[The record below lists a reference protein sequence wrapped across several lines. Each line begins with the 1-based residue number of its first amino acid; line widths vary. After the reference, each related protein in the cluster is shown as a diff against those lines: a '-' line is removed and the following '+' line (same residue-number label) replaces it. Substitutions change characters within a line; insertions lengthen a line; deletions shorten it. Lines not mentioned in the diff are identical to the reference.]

1 MTDVNTSLCEN
12 AIRCMNLLHRLLGVW
27 LFLCLIAAYL
37 PTASTGA
44 QLQLPFTEVNVPVD
58 SARWTCAVAIFVA
71 GIVGCV
77 MLRQV
82 RGLCAYLSR
91 TEHVAVVLTYPS
103 IATLGTPGQRMFFG
117 QALAGIQYFVG
128 IQLWSPMPRMFG
140 GAPDIGLAFLYA
152 APMFWFAWDLRDW
165 QKGLTPDM
173 KLPKITGAGE

>member
-1 MTDVNTSLCEN
+1 MTDVNSSIREN
-12 AIRCMNLLHRLLGVW
+12 AIRCLDLLHRLLGVW
-27 LFLCLIAAYL
+27 LVLCLIAAYL
-37 PTASTGA
+37 PTASNGA
-44 QLQLPFTEVNVPVD
+44 QLRLPFTDVNVPVN
-58 SARWTCAVAIFVA
+58 SARWTCAVAIFVV
-71 GIVGCV
+71 GVVGCV

-82 RGLCAYLSR
+82 RDLCAYLSS

-103 IATLGTPGQRMFFG
+103 IATLGSPRQRMLFG

-152 APMFWFAWDLRDW
+152 VPMFWFAWDLRDW
-165 QKGLTPDM
+165 QKSLSPEI